1 MSKAVIIRKSASELR
16 VGDRIME
23 TDGGGLWYHIATVV
37 KATYAPTTSWQPLG
51 TTHPYEIV
59 AQSPRDAGDVVFTRR
74 YRSSAL
80 FNVEVIV

>member
-23 TDGGGLWYHIATVV
+23 TDGGGLWYHIATVESV
-37 KATYAPTTSWQPLG
+37 TLSLVADRRVATSDPK
-51 TTHPYEIV
+51 
-59 AQSPRDAGDVVFTRR
+59 DATMVNVNHV
-74 YRSSAL
+74 RSSAL